1 MDRIDEIM
9 LEAVQTST
17 ISRITGAERQEIA
30 RLYEKQTGWT
40 MNMNCDSCIIRA
52 CFVLNGFNHKENTLN
67 DGKRK
72 KNKKSN

>member
-1 MDRIDEIM
+1 M

-30 RLYEKQTGWT
+30 RLYELQTGWT
-40 MNMNCDSCIIRA
+40 MNANCDACIIRA
-52 CFVLNGFNHKENTLN
+52 CFVLNGFSNKENTLN

-72 KNKKSN
+72 KGKKSN